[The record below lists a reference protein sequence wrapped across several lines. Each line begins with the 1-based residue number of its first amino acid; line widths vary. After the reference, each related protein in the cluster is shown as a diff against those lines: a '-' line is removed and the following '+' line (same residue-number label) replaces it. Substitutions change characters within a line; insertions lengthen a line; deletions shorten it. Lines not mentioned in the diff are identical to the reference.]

1 MLQHPQQLAQ
11 TLITIIK
18 KDMNN
23 KKVALVTGG
32 ARGIGRAIC
41 RSLAKDGFKIAINYN
56 NSEKEATALK
66 NELSA
71 ITEVDIFKCDVSD
84 SNSVNAMFLEISQK
98 LDNVNVLI
106 NNAGIAEQ
114 VLFTDI
120 TDEMWQKMINTNLSG
135 AFYCSREALKN
146 MINEKNGVIIN
157 IASMWG
163 EVGASMEVHYSTAK
177 AGLIG
182 MTKALAKE
190 VGLSG
195 VRVNAVSPGVV
206 LTDMMNAF
214 SEEDKEILKDETPL
228 NTLGTPEDIADAVS
242 FLVSDKA
249 RFITGQVLSVNGGF
263 VI

>member
-1 MLQHPQQLAQ
+1 MV
-11 TLITIIK
+11 
-18 KDMNN
+18 MNN
-23 KKVALVTGG
+23 KIALVTGG

-41 RSLAKDGFKIAINYN
+41 RTLANEGFKIAINFN
-56 NSEKEATALK
+56 NSENEAIALK
-66 NELSA
+66 DELSA
-71 ITEVDIFKCDVSD
+71 VTEVEIFKCDVSD
-84 SNSVNAMFLEISQK
+84 ANAVKEMFSDISRE
-98 LDNVNVLI
+98 LGNVNVLV
-106 NNAGIAEQ
+106 NNAGVAEQ

-120 TDEMWQKMINTNLSG
+120 TDEMWQRMINTNLSS

-146 MINEKNGVIIN
+146 MINEKNGVIVN

-206 LTDMMNAF
+206 LTDMMNSF
-214 SEEDKEILKDETPL
+214 SESDKENLKDETPL
-228 NTLGTPEDIADAVS
+228 NTLGTPEDIAHAVS
-242 FLVSDKA
+242 FLASDKA
-249 RFITGQVLSVNGGF
+249 KFITGQVLSVNGGF